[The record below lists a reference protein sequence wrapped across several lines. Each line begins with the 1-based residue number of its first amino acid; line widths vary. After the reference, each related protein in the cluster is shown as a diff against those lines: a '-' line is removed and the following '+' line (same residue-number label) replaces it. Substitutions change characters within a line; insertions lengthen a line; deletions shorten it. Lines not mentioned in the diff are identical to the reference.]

1 LTVVLRDSSATS
13 KDNGIH
19 GMTKRRGTMPERPLR
34 RFWRGRFPE
43 QRETPVVPAL
53 TPASA
58 RRAEAICRSAIDARD
73 DGPRWKPS
81 AGAERTSGEQCRS
94 SSSGSKRVFRVHL
107 HQQSYAEQ
115 PRDAYEIK
123 GVQMVPG
130 QGTYRTAL
138 PRAEYP
144 DMYELHDEAARLTKA
159 INKKQVEE
167 AVGKAK
173 GN

>member
-1 LTVVLRDSSATS
+1 
-13 KDNGIH
+13 
-19 GMTKRRGTMPERPLR
+19 
-34 RFWRGRFPE
+34 
-43 QRETPVVPAL
+43 
-53 TPASA
+53 
-58 RRAEAICRSAIDARD
+58 
-73 DGPRWKPS
+73 
-81 AGAERTSGEQCRS
+81 
-94 SSSGSKRVFRVHL
+94 
-107 HQQSYAEQ
+107 
-115 PRDAYEIK
+115 
-123 GVQMVPG
+123 MVPG